1 MVAMIKW
8 ERDLGFRVRVQHLG
22 LQHPCLRRYG
32 IATSGHTCVAE
43 DWRTVRGVGII
54 RKCCL
59 SMVLLVESRG
69 IVV

>member
-1 MVAMIKW
+1 MVVMIKM
-8 ERDLGFRVRVQHLG
+8 ERDLGFRVRVQYLG

-54 RKCCL
+54 RKRRF
-59 SMVLLVESRG
+59 S
-69 IVV
+69 IV